1 MPRKKT
7 DNREGKKT
15 LYDWI
20 RAEINFFEGFDY
32 ADTVLVMS
40 GSTQNQFRNE
50 MIETENGT
58 TLNSIPVLVDKNMK
72 YGAVQITTRFNAE
85 RAGLL

>member
-1 MPRKKT
+1 MARKAK
-7 DNREGKKT
+7 DNSAGKET

-20 RAEINFFEGFDY
+20 RGEINFFDGFDY

-40 GSTQNQFRNE
+40 GNTQNQFRNE
-50 MIETENGT
+50 MIETENGV